1 MQPGIMDE
9 NKSERKV
16 TVILAADVVGY
27 STSMEENE
35 EQTLKNLKACR
46 DIIEGLISDHHGRI
60 FNTAGDSVLA
70 EFQSAVEAVIC
81 ASEFQK
87 NIKERN
93 GTVLEVEQMQFR
105 VGINMGDVV
114 IEGENLYGEGVNVAA
129 RLEALAQPG
138 GICLSKNVHEIV
150 HKKTDFQFHDLG
162 EQKVKNTVLH
172 AVDITLEGITQ
183 RKLSKSQQ
191 IKRSDPWKK
200 YLAAVLITAL
210 IVGGGVWW
218 QLQPDFEPAD
228 KSKFAY
234 KLPDKPSIAVLPF
247 NNMSGDPSQ
256 DYLGD
261 GLSENIIAVLSTSP
275 YLFVIARNSS
285 FTFKGKSTKVQEVS
299 EQLGVRYV
307 LEGSVQQSGEKL
319 RVTAQLVDALDGKNL
334 WAERFDR
341 KLNDLFAVQDEITNK
356 ISEQMQV
363 QLIGGEQHRS
373 WYQSSSPDEMRLILK
388 AREHFHAFTRDGH
401 RKAEKIF
408 LELLERYPE
417 GGLHNL
423 NMGWVN
429 YQKIVMRLT
438 KNPKENIKL
447 GRQFGEK
454 AHEIMGDG
462 TSLTMLARFDLF
474 ERDCES
480 AVKHVDQAVEID
492 PSAGLIMAMAG
503 RVNST
508 CGKPEKAIEQFKQA
522 MRLEPYHLK
531 WYPLVL
537 GLSYMMTGNYNKA
550 EEYLKALVE
559 TEKLSKRNRTRALR
573 HMAVLSVFKEESE
586 NAKKYFHQLIE
597 LDKKHNLSSVK
608 FSYRAMKDQEFLK
621 RYLDSLR
628 QLGMPEKKRTES

>member
-1 MQPGIMDE
+1 MDK
-9 NKSERKV
+9 NKAERKV
-16 TVILAADVVGY
+16 TVILAADVIGY
-27 STSMEENE
+27 STKMEENE
-35 EQTLKNLKACR
+35 DQTLKNLKACR
-46 DIIEGLISDHHGRI
+46 GIIEGLISDHHGRI

-70 EFQSAVEAVIC
+70 EFQSAVEGVIC
-81 ASEFQK
+81 ASEFQ
-87 NIKERN
+87 NTIKERN
-93 GTVLEVEQMQFR
+93 GSVPEEERMEFR

-150 HKKTDFQFHDLG
+150 HKKTDFLFHDLG

-172 AVDITLEGITQ
+172 AVDVTLDGMTQ
-183 RKLSKSQQ
+183 RKLSKTQQ

-200 YLAAVLITAL
+200 YLAAVVITAL

-218 QLQPDFEPAD
+218 HQQPDFEPAD
-228 KSKFAY
+228 QSKFAY

-247 NNMSGDPSQ
+247 NNMSGDPTQ

-261 GLSENIIAVLSTSP
+261 GLSENIIAVLATSP

-285 FTFKGKSTKVQEVS
+285 FTFKGKATKVQEVS

-307 LEGSVQQSGEKL
+307 LEGSVQRAGEKL
-319 RVTAQLVDALDGKNL
+319 RITAQLVDAVDGKHL

-341 KLNDLFAVQDEITNK
+341 KLDDLFAVQDEITNK
-356 ISEQMQV
+356 ISEQLQV

-373 WYQSSSPDEMRLILK
+373 WYQSRSPEEMRLIFK
-388 AREHFHAFTRDGH
+388 AREHFHTFTRDGH
-401 RKAEKIF
+401 KEAEKIF
-408 LELLERYPE
+408 RELLERYPE
-417 GGLHNL
+417 GGINNL
-423 NMGWVN
+423 SMGWLH

-454 AHEIMGDG
+454 AHAIMGDG

-474 ERDCES
+474 EKNCKS
-480 AVKHVDQAVEID
+480 AVKHIDRAVEID

-508 CGKPEKAIEQFKQA
+508 CGKPEIAIEQFKQA

-537 GLSYMMTGNYNKA
+537 GLSYMMTGEYDKA

-573 HMAVLSVFKEESE
+573 HMAVLSVLREDKG
-586 NAKKYFHQLIE
+586 NAEKYFRQLME
-597 LDKKHNLSSVK
+597 LDKKHNISSVK
-608 FSYRAMKDQEFLK
+608 FSYRAMKDQAFLN
-621 RYLDSLR
+621 RYLDALR
-628 QLGMPEKKRTES
+628 KLGMPEKKKV